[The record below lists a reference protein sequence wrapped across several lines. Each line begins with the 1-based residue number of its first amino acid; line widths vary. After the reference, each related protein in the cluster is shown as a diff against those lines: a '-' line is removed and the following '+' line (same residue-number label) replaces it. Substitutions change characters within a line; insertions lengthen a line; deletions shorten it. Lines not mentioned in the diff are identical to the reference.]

1 MQNVPSKLTFQMG
14 NQEPIDIDM
23 LDEAEG
29 KAQSPK
35 ESWFDLDANLRDIGT
50 QMKQATGV
58 NPLQLDPVS
67 CITYF
72 TNLLLQINDVAEWC
86 VKV

>member
-1 MQNVPSKLTFQMG
+1 MQNLQSKLTFQMG

-23 LDEAEG
+23 IDEG
-29 KAQSPK
+29 KTQSPK

-50 QMKQATGV
+50 HMKQATGV

-72 TNLLLQINDVAEWC
+72 TNLLLQINDVVEWC